1 MRRRDFISLVGGA
14 AVAWPLGARAQQM
27 AMPVIGYLHI
37 SSASGDAAIAAFKAF
52 RDGLGEAGLVEG
64 RNVAIEQ
71 RYADFDAD
79 RLPALAADLTS
90 RKVAVIVAPGGL
102 QAPLAAKAAT
112 STIPIVF
119 IGADIPIERGL
130 VASFNRPGGNIT
142 GMVFDNV
149 PVTAKRVELLHEL
162 VPGAKTIAFLTRPT
176 DRGGA
181 GFTET
186 NAIAVRAAAAA
197 LGLQFHLI
205 SAVSENEIDAAFAS
219 LAQQAIEALVLDT
232 DPFFNSRRN
241 QIAALATRYR
251 IAVSGY
257 RREIVDAG
265 GLMSYG
271 ANIPDGYRKAG
282 LYAAR
287 IIRGENPGDL
297 PVQAPTKFDL
307 AINLKTAKALGLAV
321 PAKLLAIADEVIE

>member
-1 MRRRDFISLVGGA
+1 
-14 AVAWPLGARAQQM
+14 
-27 AMPVIGYLHI
+27 
-37 SSASGDAAIAAFKAF
+37 
-52 RDGLGEAGLVEG
+52 
-64 RNVAIEQ
+64 
-71 RYADFDAD
+71 
-79 RLPALAADLTS
+79 
-90 RKVAVIVAPGGL
+90 
-102 QAPLAAKAAT
+102 LAAKAAT

-119 IGADIPIERGL
+119 IGADMPIERGL

-142 GMVFDNV
+142 GMIFDNV
-149 PVTAKRVELLHEL
+149 AVTAKRVELLHEL

-186 NAIAVRAAAAA
+186 NAIAARAAAAA
-197 LGLQFHLI
+197 RGLQFHLI
-205 SAVSENEIDAAFAS
+205 SAASENEIDAAFAS
-219 LAQQAIEALVLDT
+219 LTQQAIEALVLDT
-232 DPFFNSRRN
+232 DPFFNGQRN

-271 ANIPDGYRKAG
+271 ASIPDGYRQAG

-287 IIRGENPGDL
+287 IIRGEKPSDL
-297 PVQAPTKFDL
+297 PVQAPTKFEL
-307 AINLKTAKALGLAV
+307 VINTKTAKVLSLQI
-321 PAKLLAIADEVIE
+321 PDKLLALADEVIE